1 MVEDLPSSKTNS
13 GWLGHKSQ
21 TELVTLVQHGNP
33 QEIIPYSIALIS
45 KLNQMKSGGTAE
57 ELRTRREIRESV
69 SRALASVPVSSL
81 QTVEQLSSALTLSTV
96 VPAEM
101 VSEGCQETVLAAV
114 ETMIRVVEQQICPT
128 QSSEV
133 VQVLLGMDAKLES
146 DPFLDAANPPI
157 STTLVAMELNSP
169 QGLPLP
175 IQDLTPE
182 QAIQIT
188 LPNKYLG
195 TPDERG
201 RNGKVQEAGNRTCPT
216 ATLANAGQENFT
228 VKVPDNLDENA
239 GLYQYRVLVKTGLRP
254 GAGTTAHVG
263 ISLFGVSRSGS
274 HHLQKEGAFQRGG
287 LDQFQV
293 ETYDNLGEIWKI
305 RIWHDNT
312 GSPSSLL
319 ESKALDSSIM
329 NFWTS
334 SGLVPLKERPDQ
346 LGALTWQSHDS
357 LLCSLAGTC
366 ATKEAMCRTSP
377 ATRQLKRKKA
387 IIQLHLA
394 LPPHNDDAFQRV
406 CSPCSQSLTEDT
418 YHHHKTLVQSSP
430 KSLDLNSSPAQVY
443 KSKHLTL
450 SEEDLLM
457 SVAAEGT
464 SEVINSNSD
473 SGRDSPRTTSSFS
486 ASQGGWSDERSS
498 SSSLYG
504 GEAEQSDS
512 ELDFSSYGTG
522 FYKCSSLHSMESLA
536 STFLPQPLQESIH
549 PSSTTRIGVARG
561 RPRWLLPSWVLHVVH
576 PLMALLVVACLAVV
590 GLYGSLFSRAV
601 VLMLLV
607 SMLAAFLTSAMLLE
621 PLKVCVQAFTC
632 TLLWRSVDPEVEEL
646 LAQEAMVVRASA
658 ESGGNVRPP
667 CGYGLLQAKQEA
679 RKIRALHS
687 LMRHC
692 VCQLGFLL
700 LVLMVNYQDRIE
712 QRQASLLH
720 SAIRQHLHSTH
731 PGSPNLTS
739 LRDWSDAEWWI
750 GHTLIQHLHQ
760 NPTLHLV
767 GLPQVR
773 FTHTLGASAV
783 DLLGNNS
790 STTQQLLTSLLIV
803 FGELWSMLTERAQ
816 YFYQCRHWFQLLLAF
831 VSLMTA
837 FLQLWFL
844 SLASLCV
851 SKMQSMQES
860 FIDFHSAALLAYRSS
875 QCAAV
880 LLTLL
885 ALKLL
890 GTLRFVRRWVM
901 MGRVLQRAS
910 RELWAVAVLVVLL
923 LLICSHLGNMLFNQS
938 VEGFLSVKQTWV
950 SVTSMLRSRRV
961 LGQLCR
967 VHPVLGP
974 LYGLLVYGGS
984 IWLLAR
990 LCGAVLIHVYREK
1003 QMELLHSTIEPQD
1016 YEMVEFFIKRLKLWM
1031 GLTKAKQFRHSVKF
1045 EDMDTPP
1052 SRSSQG
1058 SAFSTLS
1065 SSIPSSCS
1073 PSLSSSF
1080 PSLHPPSSVLS
1091 VTSEDFLVSKP
1102 NQEVQPC
1109 LDGLEPIVST
1119 LLSSFDRV
1127 SQLTED
1133 IYNLEVMLHEA
1144 QERQRKRRTSN
1155 RMDNEMIDVES
1166 TKPKEPKEENVPA
1179 EVRHRK
1185 IGLLYPKSRI
1195 SLPSLST
1202 FSPFT
1207 TQSSFTP
1214 PFCFPRVRS
1223 SYSESESAPLQ
1234 SQLFKLSKTSP
1245 GVPTPMSAQNIS
1257 CFNSNSTV
1265 RFPKRRAWHS
1275 GSSHSADPAQRI
1287 SQSSVVPL
1295 YGGETLSF
1303 SNVRPR
1309 SKEEVRSCMGDR
1321 LQLKRKAW
1329 ISEGPEREED

>member
-1 MVEDLPSSKTNS
+1 GTRTTFGCLVPLGSPGELENITIITVTIMIEDHQGAKVTALNRTLMVEDLPSSKTNS

-21 TELVTLVQHGNP
+21 MELVTLVQHGNP

-45 KLNQMKSGGTAE
+45 KLN
-57 ELRTRREIRESV
+57 
-69 SRALASVPVSSL
+69 

-114 ETMIRVVEQQICPT
+114 ETMIRVVEQQICP
-128 QSSEV
+128 V
-133 VQVLLGMDAKLES
+133 
-146 DPFLDAANPPI
+146 
-157 STTLVAMELNSP
+157 
-169 QGLPLP
+169 GLTAV
-175 IQDLTPE
+175 DL
-182 QAIQIT
+182 
-188 LPNKYLG
+188 
-195 TPDERG
+195 G
-201 RNGKVQEAGNRTCPT
+201 RN
-216 ATLANAGQENFT
+216 L
-228 VKVPDNLDENA
+228 LDI
-239 GLYQYRVLVKTGLRP
+239 L
-254 GAGTTAHVG
+254 
-263 ISLFGVSRSGS
+263 
-274 HHLQKEGAFQRGG
+274 
-287 LDQFQV
+287 
-293 ETYDNLGEIWKI
+293 
-305 RIWHDNT
+305 
-312 GSPSSLL
+312 
-319 ESKALDSSIM
+319 
-329 NFWTS
+329 
-334 SGLVPLKERPDQ
+334 
-346 LGALTWQSHDS
+346 
-357 LLCSLAGTC
+357 GTC

-394 LPPHNDDAFQRV
+394 LPPHNDDALQRV
-406 CSPCSQSLTEDT
+406 CSPSSQSLTEDS

-430 KSLDLNSSPAQVY
+430 KSLDFNSSPAQVY

-457 SVAAEGT
+457 SIAAEGT

-486 ASQGGWSDERSS
+486 ASQGGCGGTLWKSLLQSSGAHVAGLGARCRSY
-498 SSSLYG
+498 LRYAAG
-504 GEAEQSDS
+504 
-512 ELDFSSYGTG
+512 
-522 FYKCSSLHSMESLA
+522 A
-536 STFLPQPLQESIH
+536 S
-549 PSSTTRIGVARG
+549 
-561 RPRWLLPSWVLHVVH
+561 
-576 PLMALLVVACLAVV
+576 
-590 GLYGSLFSRAV
+590 
-601 VLMLLV
+601 
-607 SMLAAFLTSAMLLE
+607 
-621 PLKVCVQAFTC
+621 K
-632 TLLWRSVDPEVEEL
+632 
-646 LAQEAMVVRASA
+646 

-739 LRDWSDAEWWI
+739 LRNWSDAEWWI

-767 GLPQVR
+767 GLPQ
-773 FTHTLGASAV
+773 
-783 DLLGNNS
+783 
-790 STTQQLLTSLLIV
+790 
-803 FGELWSMLTERAQ
+803 
-816 YFYQCRHWFQLLLAF
+816 
-831 VSLMTA
+831 
-837 FLQLWFL
+837 
-844 SLASLCV
+844 
-851 SKMQSMQES
+851 MQSMQES

-961 LGQLCR
+961 LRQLCR

-1073 PSLSSSF
+1073 PSLPSSF

-1166 TKPKEPKEENVPA
+1166 AKPKEPKEENVPA

-1245 GVPTPMSAQNIS
+1245 GVPTPMPAQNIS

-1275 GSSHSADPAQRI
+1275 GSSHSADPAQRT

-1295 YGGETLSF
+1295 YGGETFSF